1 MEVKLFGFTLLKTD
15 EEKKE
20 LKSFVPQESANDDGS
35 LTVSSNF
42 YSTSLNLDSSAKSD
56 AELINRYRDMSI
68 YPEVEIAID
77 DIVSEAIVN
86 ESDQN
91 PVKLLTKNLD
101 MSEPIKKKLVEE
113 FDNVL
118 GLLNFNRAGYDI
130 FKSWYVDGRIY
141 YHIIIDP
148 KKPKDGIK
156 ELRKIDPRKIKKV
169 KHVQKGLDKNRTEL
183 VEGVKEYYLY
193 NEKGLGSTEKQSG
206 IPISMDSIAHVT
218 SGLKDSRK
226 NHVIGHLH
234 KAIKACN
241 QLQMVEDSVVIY
253 RWTRAPERRVFYI
266 DVGNLPKLKAEQY
279 IGDIMNKYKNKVAYD
294 ASTGEVKDDKRHMSM
309 LEDFWFPRREGGRGT
324 EIETLPGGSNL
335 GEMDD
340 VIYFQKKLYKSLN
353 VPISRLEQ
361 DSGMQLGRAT
371 EISRDEY
378 KFYRFIVRLRKQFN
392 QLFLDLLKKQLILKE
407 IITPDEWTAI
417 SQNIIFDFTQ
427 DSYHAEVK
435 NQEMLIGRIDLL
447 SNMTDYVGKYY
458 SNKWIMTNLLKFSE
472 EEVNAMK
479 KEITAEKKDPIF
491 KPSEEDEEGGFR

>member
-35 LTVSSNF
+35 LTVSSSF
-42 YSTSLNLDSSAKSD
+42 YSTSLNMESTAKSD

-86 ESDQN
+86 ESDQS
-91 PVKLLTKNLD
+91 PVKILTKNLD
-101 MSEPIKKKLVEE
+101 MSDPIKKKLVEE
-113 FDNVL
+113 FENIL

-148 KKPKDGIK
+148 NKPKEGIK
-156 ELRKIDPRKIKKV
+156 ELRKIDPRLIKKIKHINKEL
-169 KHVQKGLDKNRTEL
+169 KDKNSL
-183 VEGVKEYYLY
+183 VASVKEYYLY
-193 NEKGLGSTEKQSG
+193 NEKGLGGADKQSG
-206 IPISMDSIAHVT
+206 IPIQLDSISHVT

-234 KAIKACN
+234 KAIKALN
-241 QLQMVEDSVVIY
+241 QLKMVEDSVVIY

-266 DVGNLPKLKAEQY
+266 DVGNLPKMKAEQY
-279 IGDIMNKYKNKVAYD
+279 INDIMNKYKNKVAYD
-294 ASTGEVKDDKRHMSM
+294 ASTGEVKDDRRHMSM

-378 KFYRFIVRLRKQFN
+378 KFYRFIVRIRNKFIE
-392 QLFLDLLKKQLILKE
+392 LFLDLLKKQLLLKE
-407 IITPDEWTAI
+407 IITPDEWIDI

-447 SNMTDYVGKYY
+447 SNMTDYVGKFY
-458 SNKWIMTNLLKFSE
+458 SHKWIATNLLKFSE
-472 EEVNAMK
+472 EEIDNMK
-479 KEITAEKKDPIF
+479 KEILEEEKDPVY
-491 KPSEEDEEGGFR
+491 KAPPEEDM

>member
-1 MEVKLFGFTLLKTD
+1 M
-15 EEKKE
+15 
-20 LKSFVPQESANDDGS
+20 DGG
-35 LTVSSNF
+35 
-42 YSTSLNLDSSAKSD
+42 AKSD
-56 AELINRYRDMSI
+56 SELINRYRDMSI

-86 ESDQN
+86 ESDN
-91 PVKLLTKNLD
+91 SPVKLLTKNLD
-101 MSEPIKKKLVEE
+101 MSDSIKKKISDE
-113 FDNVL
+113 FDGVL

-148 KKPKDGIK
+148 AKPKEGIK
-156 ELRKIDPRKIKKV
+156 ELRKIDPRLIKKV
-169 KHVQKGLDKNRTEL
+169 KHITKNIDKDRNNL
-183 VEGVKEYYLY
+183 VSDVKEYYLY
-193 NEKGLGSTEKQSG
+193 NEKGLGNMDKQSG
-206 IPISMDSIAHVT
+206 IPISIDAIAHVT

-340 VIYFQKKLYKSLN
+340 VMYFQKKLYKSLN

-361 DSGMQLGRAT
+361 DAGMQLGRAT

-378 KFYRFIVRLRKQFN
+378 KFYRFIVRIRNKFN
-392 QLFLDLLKKQLILKE
+392 ELFLDLLKKQLILKG
-407 IITPDEWTAI
+407 IIQPEEWISI
-417 SQNIIFDFTQ
+417 SQNVVFDFTQ

-435 NQEMLIGRIDLL
+435 NQEMLQGRVDLL
-447 SNMTDYVGKYY
+447 SNMTDFVGRYY
-458 SNKWIMTNLLKFSE
+458 SNTWIMQNLLKFSDE
-472 EEVNAMK
+472 
-479 KEITAEKKDPIF
+479 EITDMKAEITKEKSDSVF
-491 KPSEEDEEGGFR
+491 KEPVEDEDGGFQ

>member
-1 MEVKLFGFTLLKTD
+1 MEVKLFGFTLLKTN
-15 EEKKE
+15 EETKE
-20 LKSFVPQESANDDGS
+20 LKSFVPQESANDDGN

-42 YSTSLNLDSSAKSD
+42 YSTSLNLDGGAKSD

-68 YPEVEIAID
+68 HPEVEIAID

-86 ESDQN
+86 EADEN
-91 PVKLLTKNLD
+91 PVKILTKNLD
-101 MSEPIKKKLVEE
+101 LADGIKTKISKE
-113 FDNVL
+113 FENVL
-118 GLLNFNRAGYDI
+118 SMLNFNRAGYDV

-193 NEKGLGSTEKQSG
+193 NEKGLGSTDKQSG
-206 IPISMDSIAHVT
+206 IPISIDSISHVT

-279 IGDIMNKYKNKVAYD
+279 IGDIMNKYKNKVAY
-294 ASTGEVKDDKRHMSM
+294 
-309 LEDFWFPRREGGRGT
+309 L
-324 EIETLPGGSNL
+324 
-335 GEMDD
+335 
-340 VIYFQKKLYKSLN
+340 SL
-353 VPISRLEQ
+353 IH
-361 DSGMQLGRAT
+361 
-371 EISRDEY
+371 I
-378 KFYRFIVRLRKQFN
+378 
-392 QLFLDLLKKQLILKE
+392 
-407 IITPDEWTAI
+407 
-417 SQNIIFDFTQ
+417 
-427 DSYHAEVK
+427 
-435 NQEMLIGRIDLL
+435 
-447 SNMTDYVGKYY
+447 
-458 SNKWIMTNLLKFSE
+458 
-472 EEVNAMK
+472 
-479 KEITAEKKDPIF
+479 
-491 KPSEEDEEGGFR
+491 